1 MTGLPLA
8 AVAFLL
14 CLLASSSPATAS
26 AAGRDGRTAYHFQPA
41 ENWQNGEHAGFSI
54 RAVIA

>member
-8 AVAFLL
+8 AVAF
-14 CLLASSSPATAS
+14 LLASSSPATAS

-54 RAVIA
+54 RVVIA